1 MTKHKLKDR
10 GLYLRV
16 HEEKHLYVA
25 DFFSEDDGTFVADWA
40 VLPKGTVTNV
50 EEFVAACEAYAFFL

>member
-1 MTKHKLKDR
+1 MTKHKLKER

-25 DFFSEDDGTFVADWA
+25 DFFKEDGTFVADWA
-40 VLPKGTVTNV
+40 APKGSVTDL
-50 EEFVAACEAYAFFL
+50 EEFVTGCEAYAFFL